1 MDALHLLLNR
11 RSASRLSAPAPVGE
25 IRQNIINAGL
35 RAPDHGNL
43 QPWRFVIIENQ
54 GLESFSQL
62 LQIASKQAK
71 MDEIAIEKAAKAPFR
86 APLIIAVIAHC
97 TLKRPRCRIGSKW
110 YPLAAR
116 YRRCKWQR

>member
-43 QPWRFVIIENQ
+43 QPWRICDN
-54 GLESFSQL
+54 
-62 LQIASKQAK
+62 
-71 MDEIAIEKAAKAPFR
+71 
-86 APLIIAVIAHC
+86 
-97 TLKRPRCRIGSKW
+97 
-110 YPLAAR
+110 
-116 YRRCKWQR
+116 